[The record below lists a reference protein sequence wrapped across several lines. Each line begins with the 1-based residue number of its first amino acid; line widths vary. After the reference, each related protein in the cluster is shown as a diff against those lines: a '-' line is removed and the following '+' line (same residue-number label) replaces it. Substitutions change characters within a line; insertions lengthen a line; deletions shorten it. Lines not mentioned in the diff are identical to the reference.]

1 MKNPKSINICLALLL
16 AASFTLTITLAYAA
30 VKDEVAFKYGVIGKK
45 AEGEPYVFA
54 VKDSVIMYSSELIKI
69 NFSLTKGKYLY
80 LIWQSPQ
87 EKHTLLNLRMI
98 QPEIFEEADSF
109 HATNWFVLDERTG
122 TELLYI
128 VAANKKLKSIEKLFQ
143 ELSNAAAASM
153 DDINEKIAEELAELQ
168 DSDRMSLRKGL
179 LPKRAVKPVES
190 GAVFRGVKVDEDALF
205 DEVSGSGVVL
215 KIIRVIHKSKNE

>member
-16 AASFTLTITLAYAA
+16 AVSFTLTITLADATA
-30 VKDEVAFKYGVIGKK
+30 KDNVVFKYGVIGKK
-45 AEGEPYVFA
+45 AEEESNVFA

-69 NFSLTKGKYLY
+69 NFSLNKGKSLY

-87 EKHTLLNLRMI
+87 GNHTLLNLPTI
-98 QPEIFEEADSF
+98 QPTTKEPDNF

-153 DDINEKIAEELAELQ
+153 DNINEKIAEELAELQ
-168 DSDRMSLRKGL
+168 DSDRFSSRKGL

-190 GAVFRGVKVDEDALF
+190 GAVFRGGKVEEDALLE
-205 DEVSGSGVVL
+205 EVSGSGVAL
-215 KIIRVIHKSKNE
+215 KIIRIVHKARNE